1 MFALPE
7 GNIDLKVE
15 ELKMV
20 IMPPEQANKKENWVH
35 VTQVLEAQE
44 WLGPYLRKRSAGNA
58 SMSNLQKL
66 L

>member
-20 IMPPEQANKKENWVH
+20 IMPPEQANKKENWEH

-44 WLGPYLRKRSAGNA
+44 
-58 SMSNLQKL
+58 
-66 L
+66 

>member
-15 ELKMV
+15 ELK
-20 IMPPEQANKKENWVH
+20 MPPEQANKKENWVH

-44 WLGPYLRKRSAGNA
+44 
-58 SMSNLQKL
+58 
-66 L
+66 